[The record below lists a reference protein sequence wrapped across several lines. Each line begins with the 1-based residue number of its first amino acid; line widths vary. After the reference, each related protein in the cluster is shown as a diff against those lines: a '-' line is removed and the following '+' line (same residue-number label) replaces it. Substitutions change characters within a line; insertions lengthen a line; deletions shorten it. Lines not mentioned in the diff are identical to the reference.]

1 MSADATDEF
10 PISSIPAANVS
21 SVPLRSPLRYPGG
34 KSWLIPHLRTW
45 LSQLTE
51 RPKVFFEPFCGGAT
65 ASLLAVAEDFAD
77 HASMVELDE
86 AIATFWKCVLER
98 PSELCNLIEAFD
110 PEPEAIVELLD
121 KSYRTDVNKAFRT
134 LIRNRTS
141 RAGIIANGAA
151 LLRKGENGRGL
162 ESRWYPQ
169 TLIRRIRDI
178 EPNRHRLSIQCA
190 DGLAHLKKYVDQPG
204 VVVFVD
210 PPYTIGNK
218 QPGRRL
224 YRHNEIDHEALF
236 ELLSASD
243 AEFLMT
249 YDADPHVSELIRQHD
264 FRAARV
270 EVRTAHASVRSEL
283 VISRQPIFA

>member
-10 PISSIPAANVS
+10 PISSIRAANVS

-77 HASMVELDE
+77 RAEMVELDDS
-86 AIATFWKCVLER
+86 IATFWTCVLEH
-98 PSELCNLIEAFD
+98 PDELCERIESFHPD
-110 PEPEAIVELLD
+110 SETVDQILD
-121 KSYRTDVNKAFRT
+121 KTGNEIVDSAFRT

-151 LLRKGENGRGL
+151 LLRAGENGRGL

-169 TLIRRIRDI
+169 TLVSRIRDI
-178 EPNRHRLSIQCA
+178 EQNRHRLSIECG
-190 DGLAHLKKYVDQPG
+190 DGLEQLKQYADQPNTAI
-204 VVVFVD
+204 FAD
-210 PPYTIGNK
+210 PPYTMGTK

-224 YRHNEIDHEALF
+224 YSHNEIDHAALF
-236 ELLSASD
+236 EALAASK

-249 YDADPHVSELIRQHD
+249 YDADPHVCELVSQHE
-264 FRAARV
+264 FQAVRV
-270 EVRTAHASVRSEL
+270 EVRTAHASIRSEL
-283 VISRQPIFA
+283 VITRQQVFA